1 MLKIMPNPTY
11 NTVNIVASVRF
22 NIENK
27 IDLDLLVRTNTNV
40 TYNPETFPGLILRL
54 QKPKSTTLVFSTG
67 KLVIT
72 GFKKERD
79 ANLIT
84 QKVTQIIEQSGTII
98 TSEPEIK
105 IQNIVTAGDLNLK
118 LDVNLIAISL
128 GHAIY
133 EPEVFPGLIYRM
145 KDPKVVFLLFASG
158 KFVCVGA
165 KSVTDVKLAIQNLRE
180 EIQDLDL
187 IT

>member
-1 MLKIMPNPTY
+1 MPNPTFK
-11 NTVNIVASVRF
+11 TVNIVASVWF
-22 NIENK
+22 NTEQK
-27 IDLDLLVRTNTNV
+27 IDLNILARTNTNV
-40 TYNPETFPGLILRL
+40 TYNPNTFPGLILRL
-54 QKPKSTTLVFSTG
+54 QKPKSTILVFSTG

-72 GFKKERD
+72 GFKKEKD
-79 ANLIT
+79 AKLIT

-98 TSEPEIK
+98 TSDPEIK
-105 IQNIVTAGDLNLK
+105 IQNIVTAGDLTLK

-128 GHAIY
+128 EHIIY
-133 EPEVFPGLIYRM
+133 EPEVFPGLIYHM

-165 KSVTDVKLAIQNLRE
+165 KFETDVKHAIHHLRK

>member
-1 MLKIMPNPTY
+1 MPNPTY
-11 NTVNIVASVRF
+11 KTVNIVASVRF

-27 IDLDLLVRTNTNV
+27 IDLNLLARTNTNV

-54 QKPKSTTLVFSTG
+54 QKPKSTILVFSTG

-72 GFKKERD
+72 GFIKEKD
-79 ANLIT
+79 AQRIT
-84 QKVTQIIEQSGTII
+84 QQVTQIIKQSGTII

-105 IQNIVTAGDLNLK
+105 IQNIVTAGDLTLK

-128 GHAIY
+128 EHVLY
-133 EPEVFPGLIYRM
+133 EPEVFPGLIYHM

-165 KSVTDVKLAIQNLRE
+165 KFTTDVKRAIQQLQK

-187 IT
+187 ST

>member
-1 MLKIMPNPTY
+1 MPNPTY
-11 NTVNIVASVRF
+11 KTVNIVASVRF
-22 NIENK
+22 NIETK
-27 IDLDLLVRTNTNV
+27 IDLKLLTRTNTNM
-40 TYNPETFPGLILRL
+40 TYNPETFPGLILRI

-72 GFKKERD
+72 GFKKEKD
-79 ANLIT
+79 AKVIT
-84 QKVTQIIEQSGTII
+84 EQVTQIIEQSGTII

-128 GHAIY
+128 EHVMY

-165 KSVTDVKLAIQNLRE
+165 KYETDVNRAIQQLRK

-187 IT
+187 ST

>member
-1 MLKIMPNPTY
+1 MPNPTY
-11 NTVNIVASVRF
+11 KTVNIVASVRF
-22 NIENK
+22 NIEQK
-27 IDLDLLVRTNTNV
+27 IDLNLLTRTNTNV

-54 QKPKSTTLVFSTG
+54 QKPKSTILVFSTG

-72 GFKKERD
+72 GFTKEKD
-79 ANLIT
+79 AKVIT
-84 QKVTQIIEQSGTII
+84 QKVTQIIEQSGTVI
-98 TSEPEIK
+98 TSEP
-105 IQNIVTAGDLNLK
+105 TAGDLNLK

-128 GHAIY
+128 EHVLY
-133 EPEVFPGLIYRM
+133 EPEVFPGLIYHM

-165 KSVTDVKLAIQNLRE
+165 KFTTDVKRAIQHLQK

-187 IT
+187 FT

>member
-1 MLKIMPNPTY
+1 M
-11 NTVNIVASVRF
+11 VNIVASVRF
-22 NIENK
+22 HIENK
-27 IDLDLLVRTNTNV
+27 IDLDLLARTATNV

-72 GFKKERD
+72 GFKKEKD
-79 ANLIT
+79 AKLIT
-84 QKVTQIIEQSGTII
+84 QQVTQIIEQSGTII
-98 TSEPEIK
+98 ISEPEIK
-105 IQNIVTAGDLNLK
+105 IQNIVTAGDLNLM

-128 GHAIY
+128 QHVLY

-145 KDPKVVFLLFASG
+145 KDPKVVFLLFTSG

-165 KSVTDVKLAIQNLRE
+165 KFETDVKRAIHQLQK
-180 EIQDLDL
+180 EIEDLDL
-187 IT
+187 IG